1 MRGTLR
7 AVTGETSQ
15 GVKIRI
21 CHQMDTMCKE
31 TVIKG
36 NNENPSLSAVSLK
49 SVTREHQGNQDQ
61 SSLVTEAMKLGWRAV
76 AGSHPV

>member
-1 MRGTLR
+1 MQFLSLRSRYMRGTLR
-7 AVTGETSQ
+7 AVTGETFQ

-36 NNENPSLSAVSLK
+36 NNENPYLCQQC
-49 SVTREHQGNQDQ
+49 H
-61 SSLVTEAMKLGWRAV
+61 
-76 AGSHPV
+76 

>member
-1 MRGTLR
+1 MQFLSLRSRYMRGTLR

-31 TVIKG
+31 TVRKG
-36 NNENPSLSAVSLK
+36 NKENPYLCQQC
-49 SVTREHQGNQDQ
+49 H
-61 SSLVTEAMKLGWRAV
+61 
-76 AGSHPV
+76 